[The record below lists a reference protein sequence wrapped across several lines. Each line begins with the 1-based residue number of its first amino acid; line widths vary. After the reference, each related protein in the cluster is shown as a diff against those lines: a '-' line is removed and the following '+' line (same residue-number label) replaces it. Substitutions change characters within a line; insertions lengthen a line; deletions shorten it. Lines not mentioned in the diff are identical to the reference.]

1 MDRGTVDFETL
12 RALLGRIGLELA
24 FVAPG
29 TAGGGPLAA
38 LLAEWSAAVRDA
50 PPALVAQAEAACASA
65 RVEQAGAD
73 GSSWFGAWH
82 PWMQEAITSW
92 ERGYDLP
99 PLPALLADAT
109 PAAPAAGERSPPA
122 EPAAAVAPHHAPAA
136 RQATVWDVS
145 GGRQEVG
152 VLPAGI
158 DMELVRLFCAEAED
172 LVRDVE
178 QGVLMLER
186 NPDDAETMATVF
198 RAFHTLKGNAAVL
211 KLVELQGLAHEI
223 ESLLDAVR
231 RGDLRI
237 TSEAIDIVLAGADV
251 FSRFLAEAGR
261 QAEGFDVGRTI
272 ALPIP
277 ALLDATRAVA
287 TSRAASPRPPVAG
300 SQAADAATARPSAV
314 GRDADAAPVATVTTA
329 MPNEAAATVSA
340 GEPSPRA
347 PSSAVVP
354 TVSGSVRVDTRKL
367 DALVDL
373 VGELVIAESMVVDGT
388 TAVRSGDERL
398 ARSLARLHGITSELQ
413 RTAMTLRMVPI
424 RGTFQKMTRLVRDA
438 AGKLGK
444 DIRLVLEGEETEL
457 DRTVVEE
464 IGDPLIHMIRNAID
478 HGIEPPAERIAAG
491 KPPQGQVTLRAY
503 HRGGFVVIEISDD
516 GRGLD
521 PTRIRAR
528 AVERGIVPSDA
539 TLEPREILDL
549 IFAPGFSTAEVV
561 TDLSGRGVGMDVAR
575 RNIERIRGTIQIE
588 SQPGRGTIFTISI
601 PLTLA
606 IIEGLLAAV
615 GDQRYVIP
623 TLAVRESFRP
633 QAGAVCTV
641 HGRGE
646 VVRVRDSLVPILRL
660 SRLFGVSGA
669 VEAPEEGILVVV
681 DAGHDVRCLLVDALV
696 GKQEVVIKS
705 LGETFA
711 GHTGFSGAAILGD
724 GQVGLILDTA
734 ALVRRRAH
742 LTETAA

>member
-1 MDRGTVDFETL
+1 MDRGTIDFEAL

-24 FVAPG
+24 FVAPD
-29 TAGGGPLAA
+29 TAGGGALAA
-38 LLAEWSAAVRDA
+38 LLAEWSDAVRDA
-50 PPALVAQAEAACASA
+50 PPGLVVQAEAARA
-65 RVEQAGAD
+65 RARAERIGVEA
-73 GSSWFGAWH
+73 SSWFGAWH
-82 PWMQEAITSW
+82 PWMQEAITCW

-99 PLPALLADAT
+99 PLPAMLADA
-109 PAAPAAGERSPPA
+109 APVAPVAGDRPLPV
-122 EPAAAVAPHHAPAA
+122 EPAAAVVPHRAPAV
-136 RQATVWDVS
+136 RQATVWDAP

-178 QGVLMLER
+178 QGVLTLER

-223 ESLLDAVR
+223 ESLLDAAR

-261 QAEGFDVGRTI
+261 QADGFDVGRTI

-277 ALLDATRAVA
+277 ALLDAARTLA
-287 TSRAASPRPPVAG
+287 TSRGTPPPPSV
-300 SQAADAATARPSAV
+300 SSADASDATAPPAPAV
-314 GRDADAAPVATVTTA
+314 APDADVGPSATVTTA
-329 MPNEAAATVSA
+329 TSTGATAVVTPR
-340 GEPSPRA
+340 EPSPA
-347 PSSAVVP
+347 GASA
-354 TVSGSVRVDTRKL
+354 VSGSVRVDTRKL

-388 TAVRSGDERL
+388 AAVRSGDERL

-438 AGKLGK
+438 AGRLGK

-491 KPPQGQVTLRAY
+491 KSPQGQVTLRAY

-528 AVERGIVPSDA
+528 AVERGIVPPDA

-575 RNIERIRGTIQIE
+575 RNIERIRGSIQIE

-633 QAGAVCTV
+633 QAGAVSTV

-660 SRLFGVSGA
+660 SRLFGVAGA
-669 VEAPEEGILVVV
+669 VEDPEEGILVVV